1 MATTFGSSVA
11 FKYSWSSV
19 YSRSFGISDTTHSA
33 EKGEA
38 RRGVY
43 PRRKTVSRNDGGRAL
58 RQRLTVQRRP
68 HVVHAPLELR
78 QRAIVVDHVVGARP
92 FELGGHLRGDHL
104 HRLGFAQ
111 SAILHEALQTQRTVG
126 VDEND
131 AIDAIRHVPFEQ
143 QRDVAH

>member
-43 PRRKTVSRNDGGRAL
+43 PRRKTVSRNGGGGAL
-58 RQRLTVQRRP
+58 RRRFAVQRGP

-78 QRAIVVDHVVGARP
+78 QRAVVVDHEVGARAL
-92 FELGGHLRGDHL
+92 ELRGHLRGDHL
-104 HRLGFAQ
+104 HCL
-111 SAILHEALQTQRTVG
+111 
-126 VDEND
+126 
-131 AIDAIRHVPFEQ
+131 
-143 QRDVAH
+143 